1 MNLDEIL
8 ICSTDNGNLENVPTE
23 IKILPLGR
31 VNSEKG
37 QFTVDK
43 ESLDLMKQHMLKRN
57 LDIVV
62 DYEHQTLNDTQA
74 PAGGW
79 IKELYMGDDAIMAK
93 VEWTKK
99 AKDYLANKEYR
110 YLSPVIYARKG
121 DKKAIQLHSVALTN
135 TPAIDGMFPIIN
147 KIGANEGPKG
157 EQKMDLKKMLLAV
170 LGLPED
176 TEDEAL
182 IEAFKAKCAPAEVV
196 ANKVV
201 LDLLKLKEDAKT
213 EEVCAAIVKNQG
225 DNAELLALKA
235 RLDKNDADMLINKA
249 LSEGKLS
256 AAQKS
261 WAEAYALKDKDG
273 FSKYL
278 EIAPTVVPM
287 GALGINDSK
296 KSKIEADPMV
306 LKQLGISKED
316 LEKFGGND

>member
-23 IKILPLGR
+23 IKILPLGH
-31 VNSEKG
+31 VISEKG

-93 VEWTKK
+93 VEWTQK

-147 KIGANEGPKG
+147 KTGANEGTKG
-157 EQKMDLKKMLLAV
+157 EQNMDLKKMLLAI
-170 LGLPED
+170 LGMPED

-213 EEVCAAIVKNQG
+213 EEVCAAIVKNQA
-225 DNAELLALKA
+225 DNSELLALKA
-235 RLDKNDADMLINKA
+235 RLDKNDADLLINKA

-278 EIAPTVVPM
+278 DIAPVVVPM
-287 GALGINDSK
+287 GSMNINDSK
-296 KSKIEADPMV
+296 KSKVETDPLI
-306 LKQLGISKED
+306 LKQLGVSNEDVEKYGGKE
-316 LEKFGGND
+316 